1 MSVLAAVWA
10 TCVTSVALP
19 EAIVV
24 PLSSDSGRPSIEIRI
39 DGRGPYRL
47 LLDTGSGAGLILDKE
62 LAAELGLKSTG
73 TRRIGDPNS
82 PEAIEA
88 QVMQV
93 DRVELGGLVLR
104 AVDAISWDRK
114 TMGMA
119 NIPRGVVGLGL
130 FGSRLVTLDY
140 PRGRLII
147 EPGELPE
154 ADGQTVL
161 NASFDDGIPSLP
173 IDVAGV
179 PLRAHLDSGSTGFLG
194 LPLGTAKQLPLEAAP
209 VEVGRG
215 RTASGDYSVS
225 EARLRGSVRV
235 GGLVIER
242 PKLHF
247 MDLPSANL
255 GSDLLRSLVVT
266 VDRKNSRVRLV
277 SSGKPLELS
286 ERHRLGIMT
295 HGPEDG
301 RLPIE
306 RVAPGSP
313 ADAAG
318 LRAGDEIVRLN
329 GRAVVEMSA
338 SEVGDAMQT
347 RPLAIALLR
356 DGVILD
362 VKLGAK
368 DGASGEAPPPG
379 GR

>member
-1 MSVLAAVWA
+1 
-10 TCVTSVALP
+10 VALGAAP
-19 EAIVV
+19 GNEPEHEAITV
-24 PLSSDSGRPSIEIRI
+24 PLALDSGRPSIEIRI
-39 DGRGPYRL
+39 DGKGPYRL
-47 LLDTGSGAGLILDKE
+47 LFDTGSGAGLILDKQ
-62 LAAELGLKSTG
+62 LATDLGLKSTG

-88 QVMQV
+88 QVMEV
-93 DRVELGGLVLR
+93 DRVDVGGLVLR
-104 AVDAISWDRK
+104 AVDTISWDRK
-114 TMGMA
+114 AMGMGD
-119 NIPRGVVGLGL
+119 IPRGVVGLGL

-140 PRGRLII
+140 PRGTLIV

-154 ADGQTVL
+154 ADGRTVL
-161 NASFDDGIPSLP
+161 TASFDDGIPSIP

-194 LPLGTAKQLPLEAAP
+194 VPLGTAKQLPLEAAP

-286 ERHRLGIMT
+286 ERPRLGIMT
-295 HGPEDG
+295 PGPKDG

-313 ADAAG
+313 AEAAG
-318 LRAGDEIVRLN
+318 LRAGDQIVRLN
-329 GRAVVEMSA
+329 GRAVAEMSA
-338 SEVGDAMQT
+338 SEVGDAMQA
-347 RPLAIALLR
+347 RPLAIALTR
-356 DGVILD
+356 DGVPVD

-368 DGASGEAPPPG
+368 DDAPPRAPATG

>member
-1 MSVLAAVWA
+1 M
-10 TCVTSVALP
+10 SVALP

-62 LAAELGLKSTG
+62 LAAELGLQSTG

-88 QVMQV
+88 QVMQI

-114 TMGMA
+114 TMGLA

-286 ERHRLGIMT
+286 ERPRLGIMT
-295 HGPEDG
+295 HGPKDG

-329 GRAVVEMSA
+329 GRPVVEMSA
-338 SEVGDAMQT
+338 SEVGDAMQA

-356 DGVILD
+356 DGVTVD

-368 DGASGEAPPPG
+368 DGAPGEEPPPG
-379 GR
+379 SR